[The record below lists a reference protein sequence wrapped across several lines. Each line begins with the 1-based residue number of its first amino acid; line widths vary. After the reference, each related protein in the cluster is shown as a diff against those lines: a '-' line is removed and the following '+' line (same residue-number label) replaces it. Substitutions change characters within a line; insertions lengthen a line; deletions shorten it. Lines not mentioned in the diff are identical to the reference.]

1 MTAAP
6 TRAIYFRLL
15 EPDAQL
21 LMQRASRQN
30 VGVQKLVKAMVLE
43 LIHSGGN
50 QRSEDEGRLSGP
62 DQQSEPPDPSEDIL
76 TLDEAAAYLRVDP
89 SALATWLASGRAPG
103 RPFGDDSWRLSRE
116 GLRRWLSTTRE

>member
-1 MTAAP
+1 MTGAP

-21 LMQRASRQN
+21 LMQRASHQN
-30 VGVQKLVKAMVLE
+30 IGVQKFVKTMVLE
-43 LIHSGGN
+43 LIHSGGV
-50 QRSEDEGRLSGP
+50 QLSSVDDGLPGP
-62 DQQSEPPDPSEDIL
+62 DQLSEPPDPFEDIL

-89 SALATWLASGRAPG
+89 SALAAWLVAGRAPG

-116 GLRRWLSTTRE
+116 GLRRWLSTTRG